1 MGFHYPPVPGRCHN
15 RIQALIF
22 TRHPRAC
29 ACARSS
35 HVGPKP
41 ITRQFP
47 ASPLV
52 PTSFFCPPSHQLEGE
67 GQLGFLLAGSAPWD
81 PLQRGPNEA
90 FGDRNNPA
98 VPLRTAATSPAVFL
112 GARRVAHTHAQPPLS
127 HRGSPARAELFSA
140 TCEDFPGPTDTYQGW
155 LTPLESPSSRQRIVT
170 LGSPNQKPGVPT
182 PTAGRAPRSPGSP
195 FPSHHPNHLT
205 HFLSLIKCTPHL
217 SA

>member
-52 PTSFFCPPSHQLEGE
+52 PTSFFCPPAG
-67 GQLGFLLAGSAPWD
+67 GRGAAGLLAGRLCPMGPTAE
-81 PLQRGPNEA
+81 GPNEA
-90 FGDRNNPA
+90 CGDRNNPA
-98 VPLRTAATSPAVFL
+98 VPLHTAATSPTAFF
-112 GARRVAHTHAQPPLS
+112 GARHVVHTHAQPPLS
-127 HRGSPARAELFSA
+127 QRGSPARAELFSA